1 MADASLSHARDS
13 DTHTRTRRDSR
24 ALDRQRRR
32 VVSRWHSY
40 DARMV
45 EARGDD
51 GRSEVGAGGLRAVL
65 FDFGGV
71 ILSSPFDAFAAYERR
86 IGVPVGTIRTVNATA
101 PDTNAWARLE
111 RSELTLAEFVA
122 AFEAEAASL
131 GHTLDGAEVLA
142 CLRGEVRP
150 RMVEAIR
157 RCRERYA
164 TALLTNNFV
173 TGTPDWSS
181 GGSFHDLL
189 GLFDVV
195 VESSRVGYRKPEPRF
210 YELALEEL
218 GVGAHEAVFLD
229 DLGVN
234 LKPARSMGMRTIKVV
249 DPDAALDELAS
260 ITGLDL

>member
-1 MADASLSHARDS
+1 MAAAS
-13 DTHTRTRRDSR
+13 
-24 ALDRQRRR
+24 
-32 VVSRWHSY
+32 
-40 DARMV
+40 
-45 EARGDD
+45 GDG
-51 GRSEVGAGGLRAVL
+51 GRSDGGAGGLRAVL

-71 ILSSPFDAFAAYERR
+71 ILSSPFDAFAAYEQR
-86 IGVPVGTIRTVNATA
+86 IGVPVGTIRSINATQ
-101 PDTNAWARLE
+101 PDTNAWAQLE
-111 RSELTLAEFVA
+111 RGELSMAGFVA
-122 AFEAEAASL
+122 AFEAEAAAL
-131 GHTLDGAEVLA
+131 GHELDGNAVLA
-142 CLRGEVRP
+142 CLRGEIRP

-181 GGSFHDLL
+181 GGSFYDLL

-195 VESSRVGYRKPEPRF
+195 VESSRVGCRKPEPRF

-218 GVGAHEAVFLD
+218 GVAPSEAVFLD

-234 LKPARSMGMRTIKVV
+234 LKPARVMGMRTIKVV
-249 DPDAALDELAS
+249 DPDSALDELAS